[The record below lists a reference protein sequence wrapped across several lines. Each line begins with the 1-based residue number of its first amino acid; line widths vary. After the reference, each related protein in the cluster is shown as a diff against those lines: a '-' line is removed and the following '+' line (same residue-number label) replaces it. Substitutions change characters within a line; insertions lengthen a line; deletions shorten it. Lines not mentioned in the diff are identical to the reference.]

1 MQGLLYTKK
10 EPSQEVTTVYTLA
23 GRLSSASRRHLG
35 HFCAHFWPGRASA
48 VKCCIKML
56 RQNAAAGVHRPS
68 WDAPQ
73 CTAAGRPAHR
83 KAVYGQRCANTPT
96 ASGASTASGVPTT
109 LSVST
114 VRGAPDSRTPPPY
127 APKRRKVPTGRKEM
141 PDRRF
146 FLFASVGFCAMIKA
160 PAEGVFLCR
169 SLSLCGAP
177 MPAAFERS
185 LS

>member
-1 MQGLLYTKK
+1 MLIQGLLYTKK
-10 EPSQEVTTVYTLA
+10 EPSQEVRTVYTPT

-35 HFCAHFWPGRASA
+35 HFCAHFWPGQSVRSE
-48 VKCCIKML
+48 VL
-56 RQNAAAGVHRPS
+56 HQNAAAECRSRGAPAVMERAAVHSR
-68 WDAPQ
+68 
-73 CTAAGRPAHR
+73 RM
-83 KAVYGQRCANTPT
+83 YGQRCANTPT
-96 ASGASTASGVPTT
+96 ASGALTASGVPTI

-114 VRGAPDSRTPPPY
+114 VCGAPDSRTQPPY

-146 FLFASVGFCAMIKA
+146 FLFASGGFCAMIKA